1 MLKSPGLW
9 NQFKTNRK
17 KQEKR
22 DELVNSLR
30 IKCKKDGP
38 HHLNTC
44 TQYLKIFSLSPL
56 PLFHS
61 HPFTLCR
68 RFSCWPGK
76 GMRKRD
82 QQMETP
88 GTNLTYYLRTM
99 QHNYTWAQL
108 ELADDL
114 PSSPGFCPN
123 VLNTGYME
131 PEWVSPMTSH
141 WPHEC
146 WLSNVPHVYLQV
158 HEYQCLLTLSSVSIY
173 AQHAMLDFIC
183 V

>member
-1 MLKSPGLW
+1 MDHTTWL
-9 NQFKTNRK
+9 
-17 KQEKR
+17 
-22 DELVNSLR
+22 LVHNIWRFCLSL
-30 IKCKKDGP
+30 P
-38 HHLNTC
+38 
-44 TQYLKIFSLSPL
+44 PL
-56 PLFHS
+56 PLFHL
-61 HPFTLCR
+61 HPFLLCNR

-88 GTNLTYYLRTM
+88 GTNLTHYLRKT
-99 QHNYTWAQL
+99 QRNYNWPQL
-108 ELADDL
+108 ERANGL
-114 PSSPGFCPN
+114 PSSPGFCLN

-146 WLSNVPHVYLQV
+146 WLSNVPHAYLQV
-158 HEYQCLLTLSSVSIY
+158 HEYQRLLALSSVSIY
-173 AQHAMLDFIC
+173 VQHAMLDFIC

>member
-1 MLKSPGLW
+1 MDHTTWL
-9 NQFKTNRK
+9 
-17 KQEKR
+17 
-22 DELVNSLR
+22 LVHNIWRFCLSL
-30 IKCKKDGP
+30 P
-38 HHLNTC
+38 
-44 TQYLKIFSLSPL
+44 PL
-56 PLFHS
+56 PLFHL
-61 HPFTLCR
+61 HPFLLCNR

-88 GTNLTYYLRTM
+88 GTNLTHYLRKT
-99 QHNYTWAQL
+99 QRNYNWPQL
-108 ELADDL
+108 EPANGL
-114 PSSPGFCPN
+114 PSSPGFCLN

-146 WLSNVPHVYLQV
+146 WLSNVPHAYLQV
-158 HEYQCLLTLSSVSIY
+158 HEYQRLLALSSVSIY
-173 AQHAMLDFIC
+173 VQHAMLDFTC